1 VLSELSARVFKY
13 TKLINKRIVK
23 KKGAFAVKY
32 TLQETA
38 TLLIPVKLKF
48 SAKVKRILVQVLEKL
63 PKV

>member
-1 VLSELSARVFKY
+1 MLSELSAQVFEY

-32 TLQETA
+32 ALQEIA

-48 SAKVKRILVQVLEKL
+48 LVKVKRILVQVLEKL
-63 PKV
+63 LKV